1 LKASINITFV
11 NYVQKFYQTSYYQR
25 LTQQAEEIIGDHLC
39 GFQHNRPTTDHILSA
54 FVILLR
60 KDGNTIERCLSYYVD
75 FKQAYDSVRNEVLYN
90 ILIEFGIP
98 MKTGKANK
106 IV

>member
-1 LKASINITFV
+1 MG
-11 NYVQKFYQTSYYQR
+11 
-25 LTQQAEEIIGDHLC
+25 IISVDFNTTGQL
-39 GFQHNRPTTDHILSA
+39 PTTFSA

-60 KDGNTIERCLSYYVD
+60 KDGNTIEQCLSYYAD